1 MKATIEI
8 FSKAKQT
15 KAGQQSVA
23 VKTLF
28 KTTYEPKT
36 DNLDAALNA
45 CRVFASNFIG
55 GRKFAGLKAGKQVP
69 SSLYYQITYDKIVL
83 RSDVSEVKA
92 QWKGLCAVPQSKLKA
107 VSLKGENVV
116 QYVVEQLNNAQIAT
130 SLSMAGLENA
140 QIEAD
145 KVIIADEL
153 LTSAL
158 KVSAKEATL
167 LNETI
172 LN

>member
-15 KAGQQSVA
+15 KDKVQSVA
-23 VKTLF
+23 IKTLF

-45 CRVFASNFIG
+45 CRIFAANFIG

-92 QWKGLCAVPQSKLKA
+92 QWRGLCAVPQSKLKTVEA
-107 VSLKGENVV
+107 KGNNVV
-116 QYVVEQLNNAQIAT
+116 QYVVEQLNNAQIAA

-145 KVIIADEL
+145 KTIEADNL
-153 LTSAL
+153 LTGAL
-158 KVSAKEATL
+158 KVTSKEVAL